1 MKVKKVRIARSDG
14 FLSARQKYQPIVEKI
29 SRHSVFLSKNGS
41 YNKVEVT
48 DMKNINIV
56 LAANILKFRKL
67 CGMTQSKLAEKL
79 SVSSQSVSK
88 WETAKA
94 APDISLLPMLADIF
108 DCHIDQLF
116 SC

>member
-1 MKVKKVRIARSDG
+1 MKVKKSVPYGRTAFCLRGKNIN
-14 FLSARQKYQPIVEKI
+14 RQLKKI
-29 SRHSVFLSKNGS
+29 SRRSVFLSKNGS

-116 SC
+116 SR